1 MFQADATFSDVDG
14 LLSMDQW
21 ERALDEERR
30 LVREILAGER
40 AAFER
45 FIDKYKAL
53 VVHVVYRMVTSVEDR
68 EDICQEVFMK
78 TYRRLAGF
86 RFESRLST
94 WVARVAYNTCINH
107 LEKKRE
113 ILADEYMPGLE
124 SLDALPAREAGP
136 ARLAE
141 QRDIARRLQAEIES
155 LPVRYRVILTLFHMD
170 GMTYDE
176 IGSIME
182 LPEGTVKSHLFRARR
197 HLKARLA
204 RKYSKEDLWS

>member
-1 MFQADATFSDVDG
+1 MFQADATFSGLDG

-21 ERALDEERR
+21 ERALDDERR
-30 LVREILAGER
+30 LVGEILAGDTS
-40 AAFER
+40 AFER

-53 VVHVVYRMVTSVEDR
+53 VVHVVYRMIASVEDR

-78 TYRRLAGF
+78 TYRSLAGF

-107 LEKKRE
+107 LEKRRE
-113 ILADEYMPGLE
+113 MLADEYMPTLE
-124 SLDALPAREAGP
+124 SLDGLPAQEAGP
-136 ARLAE
+136 DRLAE
-141 QRDIARRLQAEIES
+141 QRDIARRLQTEIES

-176 IGSIME
+176 IGSTMD
-182 LPEGTVKSHLFRARR
+182 LPEGTVKSHLFRARK
-197 HLKARLA
+197 HLKAKLV

>member
-1 MFQADATFSDVDG
+1 MFQADATFPGADG

-21 ERALDEERR
+21 ERALDDERR
-30 LVREILAGER
+30 LVTEILAGDS

-53 VVHVVYRMVTSVEDR
+53 VAHVVYRMIVGVEDR

-78 TYRRLAGF
+78 TYRSLAGF
-86 RFESRLST
+86 RFGARLST

-113 ILADEYMPGLE
+113 VRLDEYLPTLE
-124 SLDALPAREAGP
+124 SLDDLPAQVAGP
-136 ARLAE
+136 DRVAE
-141 QRDIARRLQAEIES
+141 ERDIARKLQAEIAG

-176 IGSIME
+176 IGSIMD
-182 LPEGTVKSHLFRARR
+182 LPEGTVKSHLFRARK
-197 HLKARLA
+197 HLKARLT
-204 RKYSKEDLWS
+204 RKYDKEDLWP